1 MNTNQ
6 FGVPNNLVKTLG
18 LQVKC
23 IQIWGIQI
31 ENYKS
36 PEKNSRF
43 FHKNSVFFFIL
54 FYFLSHIPWKDLSCL
69 ALDSILEHFG
79 CSILE
84 HSLRKLRGSVNTYMN
99 EKCLTPQF
107 QQ

>member
-54 FYFLSHIPWKDLSCL
+54 FYFLFVKDKIGVQQRDTEKFAG
-69 ALDSILEHFG
+69 ALRALGLWSRREA
-79 CSILE
+79 
-84 HSLRKLRGSVNTYMN
+84 GSAGA
-99 EKCLTPQF
+99 
-107 QQ
+107 